1 MTMNQQRWQAV
12 MRRVRSLVRRR
23 VAAADVEDV
32 TQEALLRIHR
42 GLPGV
47 RADAALLG
55 WVNSVVRGAIADH
68 HHRAVRPGAEL
79 AEAAATPEEPSV
91 LAVVTP
97 FVEAFI
103 DLLPEPYRE
112 AVRLTDLSDQRQAD
126 VARALGLAP
135 ATLKSRVQRGRA
147 MLRAELERCCEF
159 EIDGL
164 LVGDIRPRAH
174 IKPRR

>member
-1 MTMNQQRWQAV
+1 MTMDRQRWQAV
-12 MRRVRSLVRRR
+12 MSRVRSLVRRR
-23 VAAADVEDV
+23 VAATDVEDV

-42 GLPGV
+42 GLSGV
-47 RADAALLG
+47 RDDRALLG

-68 HHRAVRPGAEL
+68 HSAVRPRGEVV
-79 AEAAATPEEPSV
+79 EQAATADEASV
-91 LAVVTP
+91 LSVVTP
-97 FVEAFI
+97 FVEAFVE
-103 DLLPEPYRE
+103 LLPEPYRE

-126 VARALGLAP
+126 VARALGVAP

-174 IKPRR
+174 IKQRR

>member
-23 VAAADVEDV
+23 VAANDVEDV

-42 GLPGV
+42 GLSGV
-47 RADAALLG
+47 RDDRALLG

-68 HHRAVRPGAEL
+68 HQRAVRPRGEVV
-79 AEAAATPEEPSV
+79 EQATPEEPSV
-91 LAVVTP
+91 LSVVTP
-97 FVEAFI
+97 FVDAFV

-126 VARALGLAP
+126 VARALGVAP

-174 IKPRR
+174 IKQRR